1 MPRAYR
7 AHDFI
12 KEQPLQLLLM
22 KVDHQAFGVLLQ
34 PVILVQT
41 FHRYRRRKIDSNN
54 FQQIL
59 EAYLI
64 CNKAE
69 VEKRILQILNAPKHS
84 SS

>member
-12 KEQPLQLLLM
+12 KEQPVELLLM
-22 KVDHQAFGVLLQ
+22 KVDHQAFGVAAGDIGSNISQ
-34 PVILVQT
+34 VEG
-41 FHRYRRRKIDSNN
+41 KIDPNN

-64 CNKAE
+64 CNKAK

-84 SS
+84 IS